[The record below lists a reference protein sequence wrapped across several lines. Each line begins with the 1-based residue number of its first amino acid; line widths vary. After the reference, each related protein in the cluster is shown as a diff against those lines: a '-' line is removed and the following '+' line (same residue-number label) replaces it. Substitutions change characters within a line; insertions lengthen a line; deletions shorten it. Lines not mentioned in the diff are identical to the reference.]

1 MTRDSVLKNYIE
13 HFFKYET
20 YQPRDH
26 TSANDYFILF
36 PSDSDIY
43 VNDTFKKHFEDR
55 FPSIEENK
63 LKEYIRK
70 YFQ

>member
-1 MTRDSVLKNYIE
+1 MTKDQVLKNYIE
-13 HFFKYET
+13 HFFKVQT
-20 YQPRDH
+20 YLPQH
-26 TSANDYFILF
+26 YTSVNDYFILF
-36 PSDSDIY
+36 PSTSDIY

-55 FPSIEENK
+55 FPDIEENK